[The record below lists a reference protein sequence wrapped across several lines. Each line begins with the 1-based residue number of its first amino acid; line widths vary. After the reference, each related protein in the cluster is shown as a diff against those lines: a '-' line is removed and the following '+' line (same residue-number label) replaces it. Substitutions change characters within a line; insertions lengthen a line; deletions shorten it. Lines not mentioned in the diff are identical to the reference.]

1 MFHLIVLG
9 KNKTLHTCRFGRQ
22 KCIGFQ
28 LHRQFGSALPSMTM
42 IYPIYF
48 RSQSETNLVSN
59 YMFHSDWRHS
69 HLFKHGTSLPDIYIF
84 VRMLGFIFRNVAG
97 ASPAYLSPRLILF
110 TQAAFCIRSLFK
122 WLLKL
127 LFNTFC
133 FVWIR
138 IKWQRRVY
146 SHFCKRKERNRLRL
160 NIFIKRPRK
169 SDTLLQIS

>member
-9 KNKTLHTCRFGRQ
+9 KNKTLLTCRFGRQ

-59 YMFHSDWRHS
+59 Y
-69 HLFKHGTSLPDIYIF
+69 GTSLPDIFFCPNVGIYIQK
-84 VRMLGFIFRNVAG
+84 MAG

-138 IKWQRRVY
+138 IKWQGRVY
-146 SHFCKRKERNRLRL
+146 SHFCKRKERNRLR
-160 NIFIKRPRK
+160 
-169 SDTLLQIS
+169 